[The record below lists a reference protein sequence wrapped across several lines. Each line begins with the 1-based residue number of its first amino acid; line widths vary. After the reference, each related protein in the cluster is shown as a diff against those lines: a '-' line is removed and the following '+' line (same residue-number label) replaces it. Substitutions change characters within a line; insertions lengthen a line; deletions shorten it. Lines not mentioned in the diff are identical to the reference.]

1 MKKALVVSCLF
12 PPRGGVGVLRIAKF
26 CKYLPEHGWQPVVL
40 AADAPEGAWRDE
52 GLLAEVEASSVIVRV
67 PRPPDG
73 SKQAFPEE
81 SIRWRKP
88 ALAQALRLIREEGA
102 AAIFSSGDPV
112 VNHLVAGEAARR
124 SGHPWLADFRDEW
137 AVNPEF
143 IRSVSQRARANRW
156 ERDILN
162 KADRVVSVTAPVV
175 EMLAR
180 KGGGPAEKYSLIPN
194 GYDGADLSTLPPAPA
209 RRDRFTITFTGHL
222 PNPADL
228 LPVLN
233 ALRLLLSLRL
243 ARANELV
250 LRLVGDFEHIR
261 YDEAMGLSGLVQ
273 KIPPG
278 AHRAALAWQQD
289 SDLLLSVNDALRGR
303 YAVSVKLYEYMASG
317 RPVLAVAPAGS
328 VIADYVARSRTG
340 RAADPGRP
348 EDIAD
353 AIAYF
358 FARWKRGENSVE
370 PDRAFL
376 EPFDRRRTA
385 GQLARLLDSL
395 AGAEPV

>member
-209 RRDRFTITFTGHL
+209 RR
-222 PNPADL
+222 
-228 LPVLN
+228 
-233 ALRLLLSLRL
+233 
-243 ARANELV
+243 
-250 LRLVGDFEHIR
+250 
-261 YDEAMGLSGLVQ
+261 
-273 KIPPG
+273 
-278 AHRAALAWQQD
+278 
-289 SDLLLSVNDALRGR
+289 
-303 YAVSVKLYEYMASG
+303 
-317 RPVLAVAPAGS
+317 
-328 VIADYVARSRTG
+328 
-340 RAADPGRP
+340 
-348 EDIAD
+348 
-353 AIAYF
+353 
-358 FARWKRGENSVE
+358 
-370 PDRAFL
+370 
-376 EPFDRRRTA
+376 
-385 GQLARLLDSL
+385 
-395 AGAEPV
+395 